1 MLFCD
6 PIFEVV
12 EKIFVFVV
20 SMTEVLILCVLVVGA
35 TLVVVDGAFAR
46 GIS

>member
-1 MLFCD
+1 M
-6 PIFEVV
+6 IFYDQISVIVV
-12 EKIFVFVV
+12 KIFVIEL
-20 SMTEVLILCVLVVGA
+20 SITEVLILCVLVVGA